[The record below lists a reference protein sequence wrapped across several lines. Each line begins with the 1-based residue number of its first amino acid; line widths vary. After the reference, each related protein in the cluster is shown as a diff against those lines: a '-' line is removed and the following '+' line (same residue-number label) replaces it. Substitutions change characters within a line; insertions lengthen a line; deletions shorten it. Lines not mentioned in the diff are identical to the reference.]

1 MWLGAIAFAV
11 VGLVL
16 TLNIGHSADRLARAS
31 KALPW
36 WSWPI
41 RSDRPAIIRAIG
53 AAYLIFAALFAFAA
67 LWSR

>member
-16 TLNIGHSADRLARAS
+16 TLNIGHSADRLARTS

-41 RSDRPAIIRAIG
+41 GSDRPAVIRALG
-53 AAYLIFAALFAFAA
+53 AAYFIFSAVFVFVALS
-67 LWSR
+67 SR